1 MRAWNHLALSE
12 GDVLDVEDAVHVV
25 FPHGG
30 ELVGEE
36 SALAFGEGV

>member
-12 GDVLDVEDAVHVV
+12 GDVLDVEGAVHVV

-30 ELVGEE
+30 ELVREE
-36 SALAFGEGV
+36 IALAFCEGV